1 MNASWAYHW
10 VQIMSHNKLILSV
23 SWALLSLLAL
33 YGLAMVDFNPLLA
46 DLGLLIIS
54 LVLMSLTMAYLI
66 DSFKSGLVQLAL
78 SVYILLMLFG
88 AIGWIGLTLTTESIL
103 GLVVV
108 VTLLTSNLVHILSS
122 LLREMARGLFQYDAM
137 AEALKSNAMPIFLS
151 NITTA
156 LGFIFAAWFDATLT
170 ELAIIVSLG
179 VAISYLSAM
188 TWLPL
193 FLLSWLLEFRVGN
206 SADRHGFSF
215 VSKGLIKYRWLG
227 NGLLWLSLAGGLVLV
242 LFNGFYQPQFQP
254 QFQELLWLL
263 AAFLILFMLFWQSL
277 KLALINVLV
286 NLFALL
292 ITLTGFMLFVDL
304 GSMSLLLIMVP
315 FGLIVDDGIHFFS
328 RYVRAQH
335 SLFTDAHSAVRFSMA
350 SVGRPIW
357 ITSWVLFIGLA
368 AVAFSQNEL
377 VQLAS
382 LITLLALFIS
392 TFLILLVVPA
402 ILISLQRK

>member
-1 MNASWAYHW
+1 MNASWAYNW
-10 VQIMSHNKLILSV
+10 VQILAHNKLILSGGWV
-23 SWALLSLLAL
+23 LLSLLAL
-33 YGLAMVDFNPLLA
+33 YGLTMVDFNPLLS
-46 DLGLLIIS
+46 DLGLLTIS
-54 LVLMSLTMAYLI
+54 LVLMSLTMGYLM

-78 SVYILLMLFG
+78 SLYILLMLFG
-88 AIGWIGLTLTTESIL
+88 GLGWIGTAFTTESVL

-108 VTLLTSNLVHILSS
+108 VTLLTSNLVHILST
-122 LLREMARGLFQYDAM
+122 LLREMARGLFQYDAV

-151 NITTA
+151 NLTTA
-156 LGFIFAAWFDATLT
+156 LGFIFAAWFDASLT
-170 ELAIIVSLG
+170 GLAIIVSLG

-215 VSKGLIKYRWLG
+215 VSKGLIKYRLLSRW
-227 NGLLWLSLAGGLVLV
+227 LLWLSAGLMIVLTV
-242 LFNGFYQPQFQP
+242 FNWFYQPQFQDL
-254 QFQELLWLL
+254 FWLV
-263 AAFLILFMLFWQSL
+263 AAFLILFVLFWQSL

-286 NLFALL
+286 NLLALL
-292 ITLTGFMLFVDL
+292 ITLNGFMLFLDL
-304 GSMSLLLIMVP
+304 GGSLSLLLIMVP
-315 FGLIVDDGIHFFS
+315 LGLIVDDGIHFFS
-328 RYVRAQH
+328 RYVRAQQ
-335 SLFTDAHSAVRFSMA
+335 SVFTDAESAVRFSMA

-368 AVAFSQNEL
+368 VLAFSQNEL

-382 LITLLALFIS
+382 LITLLALFIA

-402 ILISLQRK
+402 VLISLQNK

>member
-1 MNASWAYHW
+1 MNASWAYNW
-10 VQIMSHNKLILSV
+10 VQIMAHNKLILSG

-33 YGLAMVDFNPLLA
+33 YGLTMVDFNPLLA
-46 DLGLLIIS
+46 DLGLLTIS

-66 DSFKSGLVQLAL
+66 DSFKSGLVQLVL
-78 SVYILLMLFG
+78 SLYILLMLFG
-88 AIGWIGLTLTTESIL
+88 AMGWVGIILTTESVL

-122 LLREMARGLFQYDAM
+122 LLREMARGLFQYDAV

-151 NITTA
+151 NLTTA
-156 LGFIFAAWFDATLT
+156 LGFIFAAWFDASLT

-215 VSKGLIKYRWLG
+215 VSKGLIKYRWLR
-227 NGLLWLSLAGGLVLV
+227 NGLLWLGSAGGVVLV
-242 LFNGFYQPQFQP
+242 VFNGFYQPQFQ
-254 QFQELLWLL
+254 ELFWLV
-263 AAFLILFMLFWQSL
+263 AVFLILFMLFWQSL

-292 ITLTGFMLFVDL
+292 LTLTGFMLFVDL

-328 RYVRAQH
+328 RYVRAQQ
-335 SLFTDAHSAVRFSMA
+335 SLFTDAQSAVRFSMA

-382 LITLLALFIS
+382 LITLLALFIA

-402 ILISLQRK
+402 VLISLENK